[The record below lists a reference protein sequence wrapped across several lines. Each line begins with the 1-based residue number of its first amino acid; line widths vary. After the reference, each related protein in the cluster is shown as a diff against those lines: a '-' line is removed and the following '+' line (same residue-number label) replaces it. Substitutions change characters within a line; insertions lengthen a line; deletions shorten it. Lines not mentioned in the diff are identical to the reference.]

1 MAARSDRKGNPTMD
15 NGEWQDWLEEE
26 ADRLEYE
33 EEAREWDDSE
43 EEAWADAQIERQM
56 SAFFENVG

>member
-1 MAARSDRKGNPTMD
+1 MN
-15 NGEWQDWLEEE
+15 NGEWQDWLEAE

-33 EEAREWDDSE
+33 AEAREWDADE
-43 EEAWADAQIERQM
+43 DQAAADAQMESRM

>member
-1 MAARSDRKGNPTMD
+1 MD

-33 EEAREWDDSE
+33 EEAREWDASE